1 MPFLHAGIL
10 AAGLAAVA
18 LPVLIHLLM
27 RRRRQPVPWA
37 AMLFVMQA
45 FRRTRRRLL
54 IQRWLLLATR
64 CLLVAAVAL
73 ALGRPLLG
81 SAQARSAGGRT
92 VYLLIDDTIASAL
105 VHDGRPALDRHL
117 DTARRILQTLDS
129 ASGDRAGVILLS
141 SPAQPLIAPATTALA
156 AVEAALA
163 DLAPTDA
170 APDWPGAVAALRAA
184 LAEPDQ
190 ARDARRGQPA
200 PEATAVLL
208 SDFRAGSADLQ
219 RALPTLPAAL
229 RLLASSP
236 PAPTP
241 TPPAPST
248 PPDPAATPPAP
259 APTPPA
265 PPAPTPPGAPAR
277 DGPAGASNTALV
289 GLEPLR
295 RVLVAGE
302 PGLPSTAQ
310 IALARSGA
318 DAGRPDRVAVALAW
332 SDPDGTPLGTAG
344 AALIDLPPGARRG
357 AASVALEPP
366 PAAGAAAE
374 RTLLLTAS
382 IAPDRLSRDDALT
395 AVIQTRAALR
405 VGVVSQTPS
414 GAGALAGGAGLAP
427 AQWLALALR
436 PVTAAGSVQVID
448 LEPLALDTARLAG
461 LDAALVVSPDRVDE
475 RGWANLR
482 AFVDAGG
489 LCLIAPPP
497 GATVQAW
504 PDAARAA
511 LSLPL
516 SWAREPLP
524 EDPPAPLA
532 APPAAAAGAPA
543 GPGATAQST
552 SDPADAPD
560 LLAAIGPDLPELA
573 QAVTLLRRLPITL
586 ESSAPTPVPT
596 AAPSP
601 STRAGTAG
609 AAPES
614 PADAQ
619 AAPRPRVL
627 LQTQAGAPAIVVTRP
642 TPAAGAAPGRGLVVA
657 LSFAPDLTWTD
668 LPAKPLMVPLWQEL
682 VRQGV
687 SRAQPAAEAT
697 AGQPLSLPQNTAELV
712 RLAGAAPPAPSA
724 GRSGA
729 APRIATDRA
738 GGAIWAPRQAGVWS
752 ARDAAGG
759 ERAVIAVRPAAAA
772 SDVTPQ
778 LRAAVEAW
786 ILAAVPAPAG
796 DAGAPRGVAWLG
808 PDAAQGAGSNPSGP
822 ASAQAL
828 RAAIAGAVGGSARG
842 TPTGPDLLLGALA
855 LALIELAL
863 ARLSSPRLAAATPT
877 HPEGPR

>member
-1 MPFLHAGIL
+1 
-10 AAGLAAVA
+10 
-18 LPVLIHLLM
+18 
-27 RRRRQPVPWA
+27 
-37 AMLFVMQA
+37 
-45 FRRTRRRLL
+45 
-54 IQRWLLLATR
+54 
-64 CLLVAAVAL
+64 
-73 ALGRPLLG
+73 
-81 SAQARSAGGRT
+81 
-92 VYLLIDDTIASAL
+92 
-105 VHDGRPALDRHL
+105 
-117 DTARRILQTLDS
+117 
-129 ASGDRAGVILLS
+129 
-141 SPAQPLIAPATTALA
+141 
-156 AVEAALA
+156 
-163 DLAPTDA
+163 
-170 APDWPGAVAALRAA
+170 
-184 LAEPDQ
+184 
-190 ARDARRGQPA
+190 
-200 PEATAVLL
+200 
-208 SDFRAGSADLQ
+208 
-219 RALPTLPAAL
+219 
-229 RLLASSP
+229 
-236 PAPTP
+236 
-241 TPPAPST
+241 
-248 PPDPAATPPAP
+248 
-259 APTPPA
+259 PPA

-382 IAPDRLSRDDALT
+382 IAPDRLSRDDTLT

-482 AFVDAGG
+482 TFVDAGG

-532 APPAAAAGAPA
+532 APPAAAVGAPA
-543 GPGATAQST
+543 GPGAAAQST

-586 ESSAPTPVPT
+586 ESLAN
-596 AAPSP
+596 
-601 STRAGTAG
+601 
-609 AAPES
+609 
-614 PADAQ
+614 
-619 AAPRPRVL
+619 PRPHRRPEPID
-627 LQTQAGAPAIVVTRP
+627 TRRDGGRSARIARRRPGRP
-642 TPAAGAAPGRGLVVA
+642 TPPRPAPNPGGRAGHRRHPAHARSGGSAGARPGRGALVRPR
-657 LSFAPDLTWTD
+657 PDLD
-668 LPAKPLMVPLWQEL
+668 RP
-682 VRQGV
+682 
-687 SRAQPAAEAT
+687 
-697 AGQPLSLPQNTAELV
+697 AGQAADGPA
-712 RLAGAAPPAPSA
+712 LAGAGASGRLPRAA
-724 GRSGA
+724 GR
-729 APRIATDRA
+729 
-738 GGAIWAPRQAGVWS
+738 
-752 ARDAAGG
+752 
-759 ERAVIAVRPAAAA
+759 
-772 SDVTPQ
+772 
-778 LRAAVEAW
+778 
-786 ILAAVPAPAG
+786 
-796 DAGAPRGVAWLG
+796 
-808 PDAAQGAGSNPSGP
+808 
-822 ASAQAL
+822 
-828 RAAIAGAVGGSARG
+828 
-842 TPTGPDLLLGALA
+842 
-855 LALIELAL
+855 
-863 ARLSSPRLAAATPT
+863 
-877 HPEGPR
+877 